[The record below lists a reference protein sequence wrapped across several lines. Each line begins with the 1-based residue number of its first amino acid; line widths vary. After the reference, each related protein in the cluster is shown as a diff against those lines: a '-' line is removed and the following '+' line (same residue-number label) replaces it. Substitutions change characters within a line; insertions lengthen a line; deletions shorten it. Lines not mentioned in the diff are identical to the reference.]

1 MEILLREQEKKG
13 YALAKESRER
23 MGTMTYVIDERS
35 NIVIEHTIIAEE
47 NTNPML
53 GLRLLEL
60 IVDLARRK
68 EVKIIPECPF
78 ARALMQRKT
87 EWHDVLQTPK
97 T

>member
-1 MEILLREQEKKG
+1 MQILLREQEKKG

-23 MGTMTYVIDERS
+23 MGTMTYVLDERE
-35 NIVIEHTIIAEE
+35 NIVIEHTIIADN

-60 IVDLARRK
+60 IVDLARRN
-68 EVKIIPECPF
+68 EVKIIPQCPF